1 MKSQTPNSL
10 CFFVLLEFQYIKTGR
25 GIFVFFHVMEHIPG
39 LGNVPKLKL
48 RQINFLSY
56 GHRGGEI
63 PGGLPLKKYRVT
75 RQKFSIRDT
84 KILFCAN
91 LFPPPPSQG
100 TGPGSRGVQ
109 ILLRKR

>member
-84 KILFCAN
+84 KILFCAHG
-91 LFPPPPSQG
+91 LKCISPFEDP
-100 TGPGSRGVQ
+100 
-109 ILLRKR
+109 ILKQQVISCPDFF